1 MRFTRVSGLAGLV
14 TAAALFG
21 FGFGPQAGADPLQE
35 QMGSVQGQ
43 ACGYGVG
50 FLGTTPFAPMV
61 GVACTPPQAGGA
73 PVEALAEEAM
83 PVDVM
88 PEDVMP
94 EDVMLAE

>member
-35 QMGSVQGQ
+35 QMGAVQGQ

-61 GVACTPPQAGGA
+61 GVACTPPQGGGA
-73 PVEALAEEAM
+73 PVEMPVEALAEEAM

-94 EDVMLAE
+94 AE